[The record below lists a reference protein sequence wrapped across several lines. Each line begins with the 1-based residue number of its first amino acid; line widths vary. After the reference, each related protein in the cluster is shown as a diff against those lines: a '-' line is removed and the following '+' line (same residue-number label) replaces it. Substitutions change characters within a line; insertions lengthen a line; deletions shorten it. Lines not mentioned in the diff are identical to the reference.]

1 MKRLLSLLLA
11 LMLGMFSYQV
21 SAQQDNGNRMF
32 GNGSVTTNPVVTTDE
47 ASNLMPDAATLNA
60 TITNPDNVNVTGMGF
75 EWKRTLGG
83 YYSPVTATG
92 SGNTFS
98 FTLNELTPNTGYVYK
113 AFITF
118 SGTTIYGGEVYF
130 TTPEE
135 GSQSCPA
142 PTNLFV
148 NAFSSSVLLFWQQEA
163 NTANEWEVHYR
174 QITDP
179 TWNIFNTT
187 STTIT
192 LEGLVPDVDYE
203 AFVVAHCTNAQT
215 SESSDTVTFH
225 TVISGIQDYLE
236 HNLILYPNPATDMV
250 SVSTTDAAIQ
260 ITGVEVYNVYGQLLD
275 AIVSE
280 ENPMCINISGLADGM
295 YFVRVKTDSGVVTKS
310 FVKK

>member
-1 MKRLLSLLLA
+1 
-11 LMLGMFSYQV
+11 MFSYQV
-21 SAQQDNGNRMF
+21 SAQQNDGNMTL
-32 GNGSVTTNPVVTTDE
+32 GNGSVTTDPMVTT
-47 ASNLMPDAATLNA
+47 APVSNLSPDAATLNA
-60 TITNPDNVNVTGMGF
+60 IIMNPDNVNISEMGF
-75 EWKRTLGG
+75 EWRKVMGG
-83 YYSPVTATG
+83 YNTTVTGTG
-92 SGNTFS
+92 NGNMFS
-98 FTLNELTPNTGYVYK
+98 ATLNNLTPNTSYLYK
-113 AFITF
+113 AYIFF
-118 SGTTIYGGEVYF
+118 NGTTIYGEEVYF

>member
-11 LMLGMFSYQV
+11 LTLGMFSYQV
-21 SAQQDNGNRMF
+21 SAQQNDGNSMLA
-32 GNGSVTTNPVVTTDE
+32 NGSVTTNPVVTTDD
-47 ASNLMPDAATLNA
+47 ASNLMPNAATLNA

-83 YYSPVTATG
+83 FYSQVTATG

-130 TTPEE
+130 MTPEE
-135 GSQSCPA
+135 GSQNCPA
-142 PTNLFV
+142 PTNLI
-148 NAFSSSVLLFWQQEA
+148 ASPSSSSAVLFWQQEA
-163 NTANEWEVHYR
+163 NTANEWEVRYR
-174 QITDP
+174 QATESD
-179 TWNIFNTT
+179 WSVYNTT

-192 LEGLVPDVDYE
+192 LEDLVPDTDYE
-203 AFVVAHCTNAQT
+203 AYVVAHCTNSMT
-215 SESSDTVTFH
+215 SEPSNTVTFH
-225 TVISGIQDYLE
+225 TEICGIQDYLE
-236 HNLILYPNPATDMV
+236 HNLTLYPNPAIDMV
-250 SVSTTDAAIQ
+250 SVSTTDAAIR
-260 ITGVEVYNVYGQLLD
+260 ITGVEVYNVYGQLLN

-280 ENPMCINISGLADGM
+280 ESPMHINVCGLADGM